1 MSGSK
6 VFPCSAAI
14 ALCVLAA
21 CSRSSGPAERD
32 AAPPVPAAPPP
43 AMPPSPP
50 DARDAPGDAADGASS
65 GVARPAAHKAIP
77 ASAGEGGGGGAIAGL
92 KISGDLPRPAVSKVL
107 RAGAGALRASYERQ
121 HATHPALR
129 GRVTFA
135 LTTDE
140 RGRVTLGEVV
150 KSTLGGGDPEMC
162 MVQAARDWKFPAPPG
177 GGESRIEFQIGF
189 GR

>member
-1 MSGSK
+1 
-6 VFPCSAAI
+6 
-14 ALCVLAA
+14 
-21 CSRSSGPAERD
+21 
-32 AAPPVPAAPPP
+32 
-43 AMPPSPP
+43 
-50 DARDAPGDAADGASS
+50 
-65 GVARPAAHKAIP
+65 
-77 ASAGEGGGGGAIAGL
+77 
-92 KISGDLPRPAVSKVL
+92 
-107 RAGAGALRASYERQ
+107 
-121 HATHPALR
+121 
-129 GRVTFA
+129 VTFA